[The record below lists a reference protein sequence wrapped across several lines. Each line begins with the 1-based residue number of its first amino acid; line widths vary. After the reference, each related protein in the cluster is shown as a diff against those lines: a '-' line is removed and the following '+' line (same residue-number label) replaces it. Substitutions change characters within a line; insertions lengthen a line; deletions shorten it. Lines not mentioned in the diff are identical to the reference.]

1 MTSPRPTPPCRTP
14 RRTPPRGTVRIR
26 LPRWL
31 ARLPLAATLDGRAVP
46 LDTPVAVV
54 GERAELRLGFVAA
67 REGGM
72 VRAIALCSVPIVD
85 GAETV
90 VGW

>member
-1 MTSPRPTPPCRTP
+1 MTSPRV
-14 RRTPPRGTVRIR
+14 TPPRGTVRIR

-46 LDTPVAVV
+46 LDAPVAVV
-54 GERAELRLGFVAA
+54 GERAELRLGFFTE
-67 REGGM
+67 REGAV
-72 VRAIALCSVPIVD
+72 VRATARCIVPIVD
-85 GAETV
+85 GAETL